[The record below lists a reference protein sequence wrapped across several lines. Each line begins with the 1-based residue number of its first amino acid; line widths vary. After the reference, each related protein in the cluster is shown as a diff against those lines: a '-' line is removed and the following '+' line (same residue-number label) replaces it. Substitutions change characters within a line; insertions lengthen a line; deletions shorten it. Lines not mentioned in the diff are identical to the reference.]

1 MFAND
6 GADVYSV
13 DISSTW
19 LIRAGPHHSACQPA
33 SQPPPTSPDI
43 IQVIVIITWS
53 SCSNELG
60 YADVRAYCGLY
71 TRLSRWSRVIAEQ

>member
-19 LIRAGPHHSACQPA
+19 LIRAGTAPF
-33 SQPPPTSPDI
+33 SQPSHLGASMYRSSLKYH
-43 IQVIVIITWS
+43 WS
-53 SCSNELG
+53 SCSDQLG

-71 TRLSRWSRVIAEQ
+71 TRLSRE

>member
-19 LIRAGPHHSACQPA
+19 LIRAGPHHSASQP
-33 SQPPPTSPDI
+33 PPPTSPDI
-43 IQVIVIITWS
+43 IEVIVSITWS
-53 SCSNELG
+53 SCCNELG
-60 YADVRAYCGLY
+60 YADVRAYCVLY
-71 TRLSRWSRVIAEQ
+71 TRLSR